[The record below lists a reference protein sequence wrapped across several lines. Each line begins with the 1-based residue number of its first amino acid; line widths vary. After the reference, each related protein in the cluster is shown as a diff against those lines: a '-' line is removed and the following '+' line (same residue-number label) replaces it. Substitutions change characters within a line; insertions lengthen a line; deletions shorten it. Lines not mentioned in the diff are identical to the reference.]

1 MFASS
6 IQPGIVSLFSSTSS
20 EPLSTFSSHADA
32 SLPSD
37 SFIHLLDDRSSQ
49 PPPLPPAAMVRPHNS
64 EDIHEGYCIDQTVLH
79 MQSPTLTKTFIHC
92 PSLHDSPA
100 KDLALKHPWIYFQV
114 RNLGKPWSFE
124 IGIVDLTGTKG
135 ILRCSTFQKQPH
147 LKLPDSPSSLPI
159 LHLPLSFPLAST
171 RPLTAWSTVSIHIPT
186 FVPHFCSSA
195 LAGLME
201 DDENDMP
208 SASRSRLPNGSYSHM
223 TYVRVYATCR
233 LRRIWSSEGG
243 PNQKLPWEF
252 ELYASE

>member
-1 MFASS
+1 MNGHVFAGSVMRRPCPDPIRIQMFANS

-49 PPPLPPAAMVRPHNS
+49 PPPLPPAAMVRPHKS

-92 PSLHDSPA
+92 PSLHGSTA

-114 RNLGKPWSFE
+114 RNLGRPWSFE

-135 ILRCSTFQKQPH
+135 ILRCSTFQVYSFFSSFR
-147 LKLPDSPSSLPI
+147 LYLILFVLSPETTSLE
-159 LHLPLSFPLAST
+159 T
-171 RPLTAWSTVSIHIPT
+171 T
-186 FVPHFCSSA
+186 
-195 LAGLME
+195 
-201 DDENDMP
+201 
-208 SASRSRLPNGSYSHM
+208 
-223 TYVRVYATCR
+223 
-233 LRRIWSSEGG
+233 
-243 PNQKLPWEF
+243 
-252 ELYASE
+252 